1 MRRAPAL
8 ALAPRSVLAVLTVLS
23 VSAAGAAAPPGPA
36 APPKKIFVELRTS
49 AGPITLELWND
60 LAPTTVRNF
69 VNYVVEGQYDG
80 TIFHRVVKNFVVQ
93 GGGYTAEHAEKPTHD
108 PIPGEF
114 KAKNA
119 KYTLAMARQPGPDSA
134 RAQFFINLR
143 DNANLDPGGAFPCA
157 VFGRV
162 TAGQAVVDQ
171 IGALPVEDH
180 AKDLGAAFA
189 SLPTTVVR
197 IEKARVLM

>member
-1 MRRAPAL
+1 MHRPAVAVLAAL
-8 ALAPRSVLAVLTVLS
+8 AVVCVTLVLCVTV
-23 VSAAGAAAPPGPA
+23 AGAAAPPGPA
-36 APPKKIFVELRTS
+36 APPKKIYVELRTS

-60 LAPTTVRNF
+60 VAPTTVRNF
-69 VNYVVEGQYDG
+69 VNYVIEGQYDG
-80 TIFHRVVKNFVVQ
+80 TIFHRVVKGFVVQ
-93 GGGYTAEHAEKPTHD
+93 GGGYTAEHSEKPTHD
-108 PIPGEF
+108 PIPAEF

-119 KYTLAMARQPGPDSA
+119 KYTIAMARQPGPDSA

-180 AKDLGAAFA
+180 TKDLGAAFA

>member
-8 ALAPRSVLAVLTVLS
+8 AVFVVPVLAALAVLAVTAA
-23 VSAAGAAAPPGPA
+23 SAAGPGPA

-119 KYTLAMARQPGPDSA
+119 KYTIAMARQPGPDSA

-180 AKDLGAAFA
+180 TKDIGAAFA